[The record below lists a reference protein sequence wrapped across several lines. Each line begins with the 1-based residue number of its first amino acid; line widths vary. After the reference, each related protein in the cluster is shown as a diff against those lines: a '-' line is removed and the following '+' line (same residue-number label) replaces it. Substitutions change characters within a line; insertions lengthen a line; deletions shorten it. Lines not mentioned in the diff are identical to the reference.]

1 MPQSLCNVLL
11 HLAFSTKHRQRFLQ
25 DADIRSHLNAYAVGV
40 LQNLKCPSLEINGV
54 DDHVHILCQLGRTIT
69 IAELVGELKTA
80 TSKWL
85 KLQHESLQVFE
96 WQAGY
101 GVFSVSQSNVPEVR
115 HYIRQQEEHH
125 RRMSYQEEY
134 RLLCQRHGIEIDERY
149 VWD

>member
-11 HLAFSTKHRQRFLQ
+11 HVVYSTKHRQRFLQ
-25 DADIRSHLNAYAVGV
+25 DAEIRSHLNSYSVGV
-40 LQNLKCPSLEINGV
+40 LQNLNCPSLEINGV
-54 DDHVHILCQLGRTIT
+54 EDHIHILCQLGRTIT
-69 IAELVGELKTA
+69 IAELVRELKTA

-85 KLQHESLQVFE
+85 KQQHESVRLFE

-115 HYIRQQEEHH
+115 HYIQQQEAHH
-125 RRMSYQEEY
+125 HRMSYQEEY